1 MSKFVAEEDEGTT
14 MKYQKF
20 TSKFLRDFQRIL
32 FLELH
37 HTDDVNLNTLIFPRD
52 VKYLKF
58 IWKTKDPKQV
68 VIPPQVTHLELVTN
82 CPLNYFVLPKNLETL
97 KVSGTKANT
106 LFRLPENLR
115 SLEISDPIN
124 LEISQ
129 NLERLSLLDD
139 FNIPLSGLAL
149 PKKLKSLT
157 LGSKFNHKLV
167 NLPSGLQNLTVGDAF
182 NQQIGEK
189 ELPDTLETLWLGAKF
204 NSRLPKV
211 LPRKL
216 TNLVIGDGFNQP
228 VNFAAEN
235 LNFLAIGK
243 SFNQSLSEVTLPKI
257 ATVFLRSSF
266 KKSLEIKTKQQYT
279 VFVNGKLVE

>member
-1 MSKFVAEEDEGTT
+1 MTRSVSEEDEGTT
-14 MKYQKF
+14 EKYQKF

-37 HTDDVNLNTLIFPRD
+37 HTDDVNPNTLIFPKD
-52 VKYLKF
+52 VRYLRF

-68 VIPPQVTHLELVTN
+68 VIPVQVTHLELVTN
-82 CPLNYFVLPKNLETL
+82 CPLDYFVLPKNLEVLRVT
-97 KVSGTKANT
+97 GTKANS

-139 FNIPLSGLAL
+139 FNVPLTNLTL
-149 PKKLKSLT
+149 PRKLKSLT
-157 LGSKFNHKLV
+157 LGPKFNHKLV
-167 NLPSGLQNLTVGDAF
+167 NLPSGLQNLTLGDSF
-182 NQQIGEK
+182 NHQIEEG

-211 LPRKL
+211 LPKKL
-216 TNLVIGDGFNQP
+216 TNLVIGDTFNQP
-228 VNFAAEN
+228 VNFTAEN

-243 SFNQSLSEVTLPKI
+243 SFNQSLSELTLPKI

-266 KKSLEIKTKQQYT
+266 KKNLEIKTKQKYA
-279 VFVNGKLVE
+279 VFINGKLIE